1 MTGISGLS
9 SGLMRSY
16 INFQSKEKI
25 SSREL
30 FQMLSLELG
39 GDSEKITKKQLDSYL
54 EEAEDGLLEVST
66 GELSSLKTLQRNWD
80 TISSGKDS
88 ITFSDMENYSGLLIS
103 MVIGSGQENSEQE
116 KDYSMYDYQENVDNY
131 IIAHTL
137 GIPDLADASESDLSS
152 YLKELL
158 SGSDSSDDDSNAN
171 LIDTLTN
178 MIAMFSSKSTLS
190 LDV

>member
-66 GELSSLKTLQRNWD
+66 SELSSLKTLQRNWD